1 MAMPASPANP
11 RPASHPVRVLT
22 RLGALAAV
30 IGILLVLPGR
40 FSVNAEARTRND
52 SVIIVGGGW
61 DLPPYEFIDKD
72 GKPAGYNVE
81 LTRAVAEVMGRKVA
95 FRLGSWPQMRDN
107 LQTGAIDLL
116 QGMFNTAER
125 AKAVDFSNPHNNVN
139 HAIFSRRGTPQLE
152 SLEGLR
158 GKEVVVPRGSLM
170 NDFLVRRGGGVR
182 LVLTDSPADALRL
195 LASGKYDYAG
205 VGLLAGIYLAREL
218 KLSNVVPVSQSVV
231 SYPYCFAVK
240 KGNAEL
246 LGDLNEGLAILK
258 KTGQYDQIRNKWLGV
273 AEPPGISWFV
283 VVKYAALVVVPL
295 SLVLAGSVV
304 WSYSLRNQVA
314 QRTESL
320 STALSELRSN
330 QRQLVQ
336 ADKMAALGI
345 LVSGVAHEIN
355 NPTGIILMNLPTLR
369 KILRDAERIL
379 DRNLAENGEYSLGGI
394 LYERVRRELPLL
406 LEEMQDGA
414 QRIKQIVH
422 DLKDFARRD
431 DEAAKE
437 LLDFNKVVQTGVR
450 LVEAATRKAT
460 HDFSTDYAGNLP
472 PIMGNA
478 QRIEQV
484 IVNLIMN
491 SCQALPDP
499 GRTIALSTSFDPQ
512 AKVVVLSIKD
522 QGAGVHP
529 EDLPHLTDPFFTTKR
544 ESGGTGLGLSISS
557 TIIKDH
563 GGELC
568 FDSAPGQGTT
578 VTLTF
583 PALPEAGTP

>member
-1 MAMPASPANP
+1 M
-11 RPASHPVRVLT
+11 RASHTNPGLPNQRVPTLI
-22 RLGALAAV
+22 RLCTTVVVFGISLVMLALFA
-30 IGILLVLPGR
+30 
-40 FSVNAEARTRND
+40 VNAEAGSRND

-72 GKPAGYNVE
+72 GNPAGYNVE
-81 LTRAVAEVMGRKVA
+81 LTRAVAGVMGRKVE
-95 FRLGSWPQMRDN
+95 FRLGSWPGMRDN
-107 LQTGAIDLL
+107 LQTGAVDLL

-125 AKAVDFSNPHNNVN
+125 AKMVDFSNPHNNVN
-139 HAIFSRRGTPQLE
+139 HAIFSRHGTPQLE

-170 NDFLVRRGGGVR
+170 NDFLARRGEGVR
-182 LVLTDSPADALRL
+182 LILADTPADALRL
-195 LASGKYDYAG
+195 LASGRYDYAG

-246 LGDLNEGLAILK
+246 LGDFNEGLAILK

-273 AEPPGISWFV
+273 AEPPSISLFV
-283 VVKYAALVVVPL
+283 IVKYAALVVIPL

-320 STALSELRSN
+320 STALLELRSN

-336 ADKMAALGI
+336 ADKMAALGT

-379 DRNLAENGEYSLGGI
+379 DRHLAENGEYSLGGI
-394 LYERVRRELPLL
+394 PYRRVRTELPLI

-422 DLKDFARRD
+422 DLKGFARRD

-437 LLDFNKVVQTGVR
+437 PLDFNSVVRTGVR
-450 LVEAATRKAT
+450 LVEVATRKAT
-460 HDFSTDYAGNLP
+460 NNFSAAYESDLP
-472 PIMGNA
+472 QIMGHA

-484 IVNLIMN
+484 IVNLVMN
-491 SCQALPDP
+491 ACQALPDP
-499 GRTIALSTSFDPQ
+499 SRAIAVATRFDPQ
-512 AKVVVLSIKD
+512 AHVVVLSVKD
-522 QGAGVHP
+522 QGRGIAP
-529 EDLPHLTDPFFTTKR
+529 EHLPHVTDPFFTTKR

-557 TIIKDH
+557 TIVKDH

-568 FDSAPGQGTT
+568 FESTPGEGTT

-583 PALPEAGTP
+583 PAVQEAKNL